1 MSDTDGRGEESENR
15 YLIRSLSRD
24 GGTFG
29 NVADRRW
36 HCVQRMIRFRK
47 CGHVPLEGLAKK
59 LDELDRELVIDWLG
73 TRWNNSFDGITCGI
87 SIHRY
92 TFEIIDEIYK
102 RRNETRHYLSCWWI
116 DSKCGFFVS
125 FQIDLHKRRKVMR
138 EMEFLKYL
146 NGKHEKVGVKSV
158 WFGLITI
165 WRKIVWESFNGMED
179 FRYWSVLQR
188 CLLSSTFYMI
198 IKIRKDNYFKKNK
211 NIHNYTR
218 LLKNFK
224 ALPVRYERMNLIPFI
239 LIKSWS
245 QNQLLINKFT
255 YYR

>member
-24 GGTFG
+24 GETFG

-73 TRWNNSFDGITCGI
+73 TRWNNSFDGITGGI

-102 RRNETRHYLSCWWI
+102 RRNETRHYLSC
-116 DSKCGFFVS
+116 
-125 FQIDLHKRRKVMR
+125 
-138 EMEFLKYL
+138 
-146 NGKHEKVGVKSV
+146 
-158 WFGLITI
+158 
-165 WRKIVWESFNGMED
+165 
-179 FRYWSVLQR
+179 
-188 CLLSSTFYMI
+188 
-198 IKIRKDNYFKKNK
+198 
-211 NIHNYTR
+211 
-218 LLKNFK
+218 
-224 ALPVRYERMNLIPFI
+224 
-239 LIKSWS
+239 
-245 QNQLLINKFT
+245 
-255 YYR
+255 